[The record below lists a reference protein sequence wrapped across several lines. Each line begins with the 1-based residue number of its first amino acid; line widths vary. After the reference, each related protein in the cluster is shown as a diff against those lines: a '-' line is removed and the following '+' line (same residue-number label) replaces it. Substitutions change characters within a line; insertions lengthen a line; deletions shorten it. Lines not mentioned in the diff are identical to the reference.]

1 MWSAGCVIFNA
12 ETRQYNKVV
21 SLHSQVLV
29 MLVDTYHL
37 PLVVHSLH
45 YVCTLN
51 IWHNECRRGAIA
63 QTGPQA
69 ILQLCPAPYPLH
81 SAATVL
87 IWANIN
93 YLQSPPLVDCRVI
106 PLLSALI
113 SMCPIIVT
121 FTVRRT
127 GWPRVDKIHCVIVM
141 AILFF
146 CLIPV
151 LIAGLSP
158 WSPPAQYH
166 QCAVP
171 SCVCRKD
178 SFNWHNHSARWGEFA
193 WGMPL
198 ICVYICVCMHACI
211 CLQPEVEKLSTQ

>member
-1 MWSAGCVIFNA
+1 MLKQGNGIEV
-12 ETRQYNKVV
+12 YL

-29 MLVDTYHL
+29 MLVMLVDTSS

-51 IWHNECRRGAIA
+51 IWHNECRRGASA
-63 QTGPQA
+63 QTAPPA

-87 IWANIN
+87 ILANIN
-93 YLQSPPLVDCRVI
+93 SLQSPPLVDCRVI
-106 PLLSALI
+106 PLLSAI
-113 SMCPIIVT
+113 NPMCPIIVT

-127 GWPRVDKIHCVIVM
+127 GWPRVDKIHCVLVM

-158 WSPPAQYH
+158 
-166 QCAVP
+166 
-171 SCVCRKD
+171 
-178 SFNWHNHSARWGEFA
+178 
-193 WGMPL
+193 
-198 ICVYICVCMHACI
+198 
-211 CLQPEVEKLSTQ
+211 